1 MNEHTE
7 NLLLLLCDD
16 FRSFLKLM
24 LTTPFVGIDLG
35 AEGSPLLCNQTRVS
49 TSQLGDEAPSAADLY
64 SKLI

>member
-1 MNEHTE
+1 MNELTE

-16 FRSFLKLM
+16 FLSFLKLM

-35 AEGSPLLCNQTRVS
+35 AEESPLLCNQTRVS

-64 SKLI
+64 SKFI